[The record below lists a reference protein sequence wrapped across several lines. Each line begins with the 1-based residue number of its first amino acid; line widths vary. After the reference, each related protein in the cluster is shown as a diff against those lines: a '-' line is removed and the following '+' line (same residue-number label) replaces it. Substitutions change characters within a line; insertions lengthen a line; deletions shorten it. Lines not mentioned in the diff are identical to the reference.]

1 MIWNLPPKF
10 KFYEALGVLA
20 DNRLVIIGNM
30 GENLFEDSNS
40 IVEAK
45 SYSLERYQSKIQ
57 KRLRT
62 SKTRSRPNTGS

>member
-40 IVEAK
+40 IIEAK